1 MRERTLFERRFS
13 CRRFSDRAIG
23 RDLIERLLEAAVL
36 APSGGN
42 LQPWRFVIVLDPG
55 RRHDLAA
62 AAHGQSFVAAAP
74 VVIAACAVPGESART
89 YGDRGR
95 QLYCLQDTAAAVENL
110 MLAATGEGL
119 GACWV
124 GAFDEAA
131 ATRALGL
138 PAGWRPVA
146 LVPVGYPAEAAPAR
160 SRRPLDEVC
169 VWLD

>member
-1 MRERTLFERRFS
+1 M
-13 CRRFSDRAIG
+13 
-23 RDLIERLLEAAVL
+23 
-36 APSGGN
+36 
-42 LQPWRFVIVLDPG
+42 
-55 RRHDLAA
+55 
-62 AAHGQSFVAAAP
+62 
-74 VVIAACAVPGESART
+74 PGESART